1 MERVEAGGG
10 CDGVHPLHGRDGEE
24 LVMQAI
30 TVLEQPIASSADP
43 GHPDSPSSTALVPA
57 RCVTKSCGIL
67 RHVMDGR
74 GCLGV
79 FGSGQGML

>member
-10 CDGVHPLHGRDGEE
+10 CDGVHPLHGGDGEE
-24 LVMQAI
+24 SVMQAI
-30 TVLEQPIASSADP
+30 TVLEQLIASSASP
-43 GHPDSPSSTALVPA
+43 GPPESPSSTALVPA
-57 RCVTKSCGIL
+57 RRVTKSCGIL